1 MFRVLIVEDDVQLC
15 RQLSQLLER
24 EFLVTYCATIQSCEE
39 TLEKIKVDLLL
50 LDRLVSDG
58 DTIELLS
65 YVRECSPSTRILMM
79 SSLGKVGDRV
89 EGLTQG
95 ADDYLSKPIE
105 PTELLLRTRRLL
117 QFERSPSD
125 HWLSAGELQ
134 LNRTTG
140 EVCIGKR
147 LIHLRPRETQILSCL
162 LQFKNR
168 VVTRESIMNNVWG
181 TTELPTNSTLD
192 VYLRRL
198 RILLGDAATCIKTVR
213 GFGYLIQDSRASY
226 K

>member
-1 MFRVLIVEDDVQLC
+1 MFRVLIVEDDSQLC
-15 RQLSQLLER
+15 KQLTQLLER
-24 EFLVTYCATIQSCEE
+24 EYLVTHCPTIESSEQA
-39 TLEKIKVDLLL
+39 LEKIKVDLLL

-58 DTIELLS
+58 DTIELVS
-65 YVRECSPSTRILMM
+65 YVRDCSPSTRILMM
-79 SSLGKVGDRV
+79 SSLGTTSDKV

-95 ADDYLSKPIE
+95 ADDYLSKPVE
-105 PTELLLRTRRLL
+105 PTELLLRVRRLL

-125 HWLSAGELQ
+125 QWLTAGELK

-140 EVCIGKR
+140 EVRIGLKH
-147 LIHLRPRETQILSCL
+147 IHLRPRESQILSCL

-168 VVTRESIMNNVWG
+168 VVTRESIMNTVWG
-181 TTELPTNSTLD
+181 TTEMPTNSTLD

-198 RILLGDAATCIKTVR
+198 RILLGDAAACIKTVR